1 MATNQKEQENII
13 SFTTTLSSSIDAR
26 DPYTAFHSQNVA
38 YYSREIGKAMH
49 FSKKDSDH
57 LYLGGL
63 LHDFGKIGIPEKILN
78 KPSKLTDEEYEQ
90 IKLHPQM
97 GYDMLKHIAYF
108 KGNSIL
114 DMVLHHHE
122 RYDGKGYPHGLKGE
136 NIPLVARIMAVA
148 DAFDAMT
155 SKRIYR
161 DMKDIEYAIE
171 QLEKGKQSQ
180 FDPEIAEVFL
190 QLIKSK
196 KIIIRG
202 MGS

>member
-1 MATNQKEQENII
+1 
-13 SFTTTLSSSIDAR
+13 
-26 DPYTAFHSQNVA
+26 
-38 YYSREIGKAMH
+38 
-49 FSKKDSDH
+49 
-57 LYLGGL
+57 
-63 LHDFGKIGIPEKILN
+63 
-78 KPSKLTDEEYEQ
+78 
-90 IKLHPQM
+90 M

>member
-1 MATNQKEQENII
+1 
-13 SFTTTLSSSIDAR
+13 
-26 DPYTAFHSQNVA
+26 
-38 YYSREIGKAMH
+38 
-49 FSKKDSDH
+49 
-57 LYLGGL
+57 
-63 LHDFGKIGIPEKILN
+63 
-78 KPSKLTDEEYEQ
+78 
-90 IKLHPQM
+90 M
-97 GYDMLKHIAYF
+97 GYDMLKHIVYF

-122 RYDGKGYPHGLKGE
+122 RYDGKGYPQGLKGE

-171 QLEKGKQSQ
+171 QLERGKQSQ

-196 KIIIRG
+196 KNNHTWDGFLTKKRDKG
-202 MGS
+202 PVPMSRLLKSGVKR